1 MKLSTLPA
9 FILGT
14 VALSAS
20 AVTNT
25 ATLNITG
32 TVDEIA
38 YLSYVAPPASAVT
51 NNSVTFN
58 NSEIEGGASKSAG
71 TLYEVTNIKKTGAYT
86 VSVKSTNGGK
96 IVSNEGEVINYD
108 IIYDGTTLPTLTTS
122 FVDIAGSTL
131 VDTSAITSM
140 QALAKPVEVD
150 MATTTNALAGVYID
164 TVTFQIQSF

>member
-14 VALSAS
+14 VAISAG

-51 NNSVTFN
+51 SNSVTFN

-71 TLYEVTNIKKTGAYT
+71 TLYEVTNIKKNGAYT

-150 MATTTNALAGVYID
+150 MATKTNALAGVYVD